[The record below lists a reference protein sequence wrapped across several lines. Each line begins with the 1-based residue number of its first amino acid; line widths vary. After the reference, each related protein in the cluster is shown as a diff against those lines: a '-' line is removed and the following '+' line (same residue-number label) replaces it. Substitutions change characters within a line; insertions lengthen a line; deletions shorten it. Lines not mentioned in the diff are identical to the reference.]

1 MSSGGPVGVGIIGA
15 GVISRQYLDS
25 LTAFPDVN
33 VVAIGDLFPDAAHAR
48 AVEYGVR
55 VFGEADAVLSND
67 AVEIVLNLA
76 IPRAHSEV
84 AQQAIAAGKHVYNEK
99 PIALDRAGVEDLLQS
114 ADAANLRVG
123 GAPDT
128 FLGAGWQAVR
138 KAVARGDAGE
148 PQTALTLMQ
157 QPGPESWHPN
167 PAFLFQPPGAGPLF
181 DLGPYDITGLV
192 QLFGAAAYVAAG
204 ATKSRETRVIRSGPL
219 AGQTFPVAVPTC
231 ISANL
236 SFARGQSATSVYS
249 FDSPLS
255 RILLELTGTEA
266 TLARGPTRT
275 RSVAICSSA
284 VAAASGA
291 LWNRHRQ
298 CFFRAPGLL
307 DMARA
312 LRENRPHRASGV
324 LAAHVLDIMLATVDA
339 AEQHQVVTIE
349 SSVDPAELL
358 PDDWDPFAATL

>member
-1 MSSGGPVGVGIIGA
+1 VNRGGPVGVGIIGA

-33 VVAIGDLFPDAAHAR
+33 VVAIGDLLPDAAHAR

-55 VFGEADAVLSND
+55 VSGEVDAVLNND
-67 AVEIVLNLA
+67 AVEIVLNLT
-76 IPRAHSEV
+76 IPSAHSEV

-99 PIALDRAGVEDLLQS
+99 PIALDRASVEDLLQS

-138 KAVARGDAGE
+138 KAVARGDVGE

-167 PAFLFQPPGAGPLF
+167 PAFLYQPGAGPLF
-181 DLGPYDITGLV
+181 DLGPYYITCLV
-192 QLFGAAAYVAAG
+192 QLFGAAAYVAAS

-219 AGQTFPVAVPTC
+219 AGQSFPVVVPTYT
-231 ISANL
+231 SANL

-266 TLARGPTRT
+266 TLAMPDPNTFGGDLLICRRDGEWRTLESTQAVSSRGTG
-275 RSVAICSSA
+275 V
-284 VAAASGA
+284 
-291 LWNRHRQ
+291 
-298 CFFRAPGLL
+298 L

-324 LAAHVLDIMLATVDA
+324 LAAHVLDIMLATVEA
-339 AEQHQVVTIE
+339 AKQHQVVTVE

-358 PDDWDPFAATL
+358 PDDWDPFVATL